1 MRVAHRAARGIADW
15 AKVSRY
21 TRRAMGPRIVVRD
34 LTKAFAGPG
43 RDMHALSGI
52 SLAID
57 DGEFVCVVG
66 PSGCGTTLLRI
77 LAGLETETSGDVEVR
92 GVNAMVFQEASL
104 FPWLSV
110 ADNVA
115 FGLEMRG
122 LPRPGMAL
130 ELEPN
135 ACLGTHRV
143 NIGAGVVVT
152 TTGAEELN
160 DVPTRVR
167 HVTALP

>member
-1 MRVAHRAARGIADW
+1 
-15 AKVSRY
+15 
-21 TRRAMGPRIVVRD
+21 MGPRIVVRD

-66 PSGCGTTLLRI
+66 PSGCGKTTLLRI

-122 LPRPGMAL
+122 LPCCVPGW
-130 ELEPN
+130 
-135 ACLGTHRV
+135 RSSWS
-143 NIGAGVVVT
+143 
-152 TTGAEELN
+152 
-160 DVPTRVR
+160 PTRAWAL
-167 HVTALP
+167 TA